1 MIWHIKNLCEK
12 KHYRLLIF
20 LFFVLIIATLFELIG
35 LGSLPL
41 FAMLI
46 LDTQLFFD
54 NLPNFINKEKFLIYT
69 QKDLALYG
77 VVILTFIF
85 TIKNIYLGAIV
96 YLQGLIVKNIR
107 SSIIKR
113 LFNYYTDAP
122 YSFHLERNPAELL
135 RNLTSEASKATSI
148 ILASIS
154 FLKEGFI
161 LVMIFGLLFYT
172 DPLIS
177 FLVFLFLGVFVIIF
191 FTLTKK
197 QLFERG
203 EKIQKFGGEQIRIV
217 NQSFGA
223 IKEIKILDKEKF
235 VQDNHA
241 DKVENLEK
249 NTLINYFFT
258 SIPRLFLEIITIFAI
273 VLISTVFLYFDR
285 ELSSLIPIITLLAA
299 SVVRLIPAFNSIS
312 TSLSLFKSLRP
323 SLNLI
328 SQEIK
333 LLEKFNNKVLS
344 NDLKKIKFKDEI
356 KFENITFNFP
366 SSTRSAVKDLNLNI
380 KIGSK
385 VGIIGKSGSGKS
397 TFLDLFTGLL
407 NPSKGKISVDGV
419 DIKESIKS
427 WQNNIAYV
435 PQDIY
440 LTDDTIKNNIALGN
454 DLEDID
460 QKKLNN
466 AMFLAQVDEFMKD
479 LPNGIETIVGNR
491 GVRLSGGQRQR
502 IGIARA
508 LYRDK
513 EILFLDEA
521 TNSLDIENEK
531 KILEK
536 IFISKNQKTL
546 FIVSHRRETLM
557 NCDNILLFDNGKI
570 IEKNKYQEI
579 LKKYDFD
586 LLQEEKK

>member
-1 MIWHIKNLCEK
+1 M
-12 KHYRLLIF
+12 
-20 LFFVLIIATLFELIG
+20 
-35 LGSLPL
+35 
-41 FAMLI
+41 
-46 LDTQLFFD
+46 
-54 NLPNFINKEKFLIYT
+54 
-69 QKDLALYG
+69 
-77 VVILTFIF
+77 
-85 TIKNIYLGAIV
+85 
-96 YLQGLIVKNIR
+96 
-107 SSIIKR
+107 
-113 LFNYYTDAP
+113 
-122 YSFHLERNPAELL
+122 
-135 RNLTSEASKATSI
+135 
-148 ILASIS
+148 
-154 FLKEGFI
+154 
-161 LVMIFGLLFYT
+161 
-172 DPLIS
+172 
-177 FLVFLFLGVFVIIF
+177 IIF

-203 EKIQKFGGEQIRIV
+203 EKIQKFGGDQIRVV

-344 NDLKKIKFKDEI
+344 NDLKKIKIKDEI

-407 NPSKGKISVDGV
+407 NPSKGKISVDGI

-491 GVRLSGGQRQR
+491 GVRLSGGQRQ
-502 IGIARA
+502 
-508 LYRDK
+508 K
-513 EILFLDEA
+513 
-521 TNSLDIENEK
+521 
-531 KILEK
+531 LE
-536 IFISKNQKTL
+536 
-546 FIVSHRRETLM
+546 
-557 NCDNILLFDNGKI
+557 
-570 IEKNKYQEI
+570 
-579 LKKYDFD
+579 
-586 LLQEEKK
+586 

>member
-1 MIWHIKNLCEK
+1 M
-12 KHYRLLIF
+12 
-20 LFFVLIIATLFELIG
+20 
-35 LGSLPL
+35 
-41 FAMLI
+41 
-46 LDTQLFFD
+46 
-54 NLPNFINKEKFLIYT
+54 
-69 QKDLALYG
+69 
-77 VVILTFIF
+77 
-85 TIKNIYLGAIV
+85 
-96 YLQGLIVKNIR
+96 
-107 SSIIKR
+107 
-113 LFNYYTDAP
+113 
-122 YSFHLERNPAELL
+122 
-135 RNLTSEASKATSI
+135 
-148 ILASIS
+148 
-154 FLKEGFI
+154 
-161 LVMIFGLLFYT
+161 
-172 DPLIS
+172 
-177 FLVFLFLGVFVIIF
+177 
-191 FTLTKK
+191 
-197 QLFERG
+197 
-203 EKIQKFGGEQIRIV
+203 
-217 NQSFGA
+217 
-223 IKEIKILDKEKF
+223 
-235 VQDNHA
+235 
-241 DKVENLEK
+241 
-249 NTLINYFFT
+249 
-258 SIPRLFLEIITIFAI
+258 
-273 VLISTVFLYFDR
+273 
-285 ELSSLIPIITLLAA
+285 
-299 SVVRLIPAFNSIS
+299 
-312 TSLSLFKSLRP
+312 
-323 SLNLI
+323 NLI

-407 NPSKGKISVDGV
+407 NPSKGKISVDGI

-557 NCDNILLFDNGKI
+557 NCDSILLFDNGKI

>member
-1 MIWHIKNLCEK
+1 MIKNIKNLCEE
-12 KHYRLLIF
+12 KHYKLLIS
-20 LFFVLIIATLFELIG
+20 LFFGLIIATLFELIG
-35 LGSLPL
+35 LSSLPL

-46 LDTQLFFD
+46 LDSQVFFD
-54 NLPNFINKEKFLIYT
+54 NLPNFINKEILLIYT
-69 QKDLALYG
+69 QKELALYG
-77 VVILTFIF
+77 ILILTFIF

-96 YLQGLIVKNIR
+96 YLQGLIIKNIR
-107 SSIIKR
+107 SSICKR
-113 LFNYYTDAP
+113 LFNYYTEAP
-122 YSFHLERNPAELL
+122 YSFHLQRNPAELL
-135 RNLTSEASKATSI
+135 RNLTSDASKSTSV
-148 ILASIS
+148 ILATIT

-172 DPLIS
+172 DPMVS
-177 FLVFLFLGVFVIIF
+177 FLVFLFLGIFVIIF
-191 FTLTKK
+191 FVLTKK

-223 IKEIKILDKEKF
+223 IKEIKILNKEKF
-235 VQDNHA
+235 VQHNHA

-249 NTLINYFFT
+249 NTLMNYFFT

-273 VLISTVFLYFDR
+273 VLICTVFLYFNR
-285 ELSSLIPIITLLAA
+285 ELSSLIPIMTLLAA

-333 LLEKFNNKVLS
+333 FLEKHSSKILS
-344 NDLKKIKFKDEI
+344 NNLKKIELKDEI
-356 KFENITFNFP
+356 KFEDITFNFP
-366 SSTRSAVKDLNLNI
+366 SSNRSAVKDVNLNI
-380 KIGSK
+380 KNGSK

-407 NPSKGKISVDGV
+407 NPTKGKISVDGL

-427 WQNNIAYV
+427 WQSQIAYV

-440 LTDDTIKNNIALGN
+440 LTDDTIKNNIVFGD
-454 DLEDID
+454 DLKDID
-460 QKKLNN
+460 QKRLDN
-466 AMFLAQVDEFMKD
+466 AMLVAQVDEFMVD
-479 LPNGIETIVGNR
+479 LPNGSETIVGNR

-536 IFISKNQKTL
+536 IFFSKKKKTL
-546 FIVSHRRETLM
+546 FIVSHRREALM
-557 NCDNILLFDNGKI
+557 NCDFILLFDNGKI
-570 IEKNKYQEI
+570 IENDKYQEI
-579 LKKYDFD
+579 LKKHDFQV
-586 LLQEEKK
+586 LQEEKK

>member
-1 MIWHIKNLCEK
+1 MIRHIKNLCEK
-12 KHYRLLIF
+12 KHYKF
-20 LFFVLIIATLFELIG
+20 LFFLFFGLIIATLFELIG

-46 LDTQLFFD
+46 LDTQVFFD

-69 QKDLALYG
+69 QKELALYG
-77 VVILTFIF
+77 IIILTFIF

-107 SSIIKR
+107 SSINKK

-122 YSFHLERNPAELL
+122 YSFHLQRNPAELL
-135 RNLTSEASKATSI
+135 RNITSEASKATSI

-203 EKIQKFGGEQIRIV
+203 EKIQKFGGDQIRVV

-407 NPSKGKISVDGV
+407 NPSKGKISVDGI

-491 GVRLSGGQRQR
+491 GVRLSGGQRQ
-502 IGIARA
+502 
-508 LYRDK
+508 K
-513 EILFLDEA
+513 NW
-521 TNSLDIENEK
+521 NSES
-531 KILEK
+531 
-536 IFISKNQKTL
+536 FIQ
-546 FIVSHRRETLM
+546 R
-557 NCDNILLFDNGKI
+557 
-570 IEKNKYQEI
+570 
-579 LKKYDFD
+579 
-586 LLQEEKK
+586 